1 MGDND
6 IFDQINALYY
16 TAETIEELDQL
27 DRMIHLTPEYLLSVG
42 IKDVDT
48 MHKLIEKSK
57 DRAVFQDIKFYQKKI
72 ADITGQIDSGA
83 F

>member
-1 MGDND
+1 M
-6 IFDQINALYY
+6 IFSIRLMSLYY

-48 MHKLIEKSK
+48 MH
-57 DRAVFQDIKFYQKKI
+57 
-72 ADITGQIDSGA
+72 
-83 F
+83 